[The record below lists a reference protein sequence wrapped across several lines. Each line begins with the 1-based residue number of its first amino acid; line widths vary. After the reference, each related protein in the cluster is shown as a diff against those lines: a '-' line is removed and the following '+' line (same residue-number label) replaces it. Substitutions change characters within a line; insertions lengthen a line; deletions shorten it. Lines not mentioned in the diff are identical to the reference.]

1 MRLSPWSS
9 GVLKSDIR
17 QGVFP
22 RDIFPVNTHFQGSFG
37 TNRLHKKRIFYSLN
51 ALRDKVR
58 DYGIEREL
66 YSR

>member
-1 MRLSPWSS
+1 MRLSHGSS
-9 GVLKSDIR
+9 WVLRSDIR

-22 RDIFPVNTHFQGSFG
+22 RDMFPVNTHFQGSFG
-37 TNRLHKKRIFYSLN
+37 TNRLHRKRIFYSLN
-51 ALRDKVR
+51 ALMDKVR